1 MTSHRHIHDY
11 DAICCTRSTLTA
23 VAAVRLRRNGG
34 GSAGVRLGLR
44 PAGRSGAG
52 SQLAPR
58 TLITAAHRNDS
69 GDGGDGSDGG
79 DSGDGGDQQEEEIGA
94 RHLPCKDVEKM
105 ESMSS
110 RSLESQRPQ
119 R

>member
-11 DAICCTRSTLTA
+11 DALCCTRSTLTA
-23 VAAVRLRRNGG
+23 VAAARLQRNGG

-58 TLITAAHRNDS
+58 TSSQRRNDS

-79 DSGDGGDQQEEEIGA
+79 DGGDGGDQQEEEIGA
-94 RHLPCKDVEKM
+94 RHLPCNGVRNM
-105 ESMSS
+105 QSMSC
-110 RSLESQRPQ
+110 
-119 R
+119 

>member
-1 MTSHRHIHDY
+1 M
-11 DAICCTRSTLTA
+11 LTA
-23 VAAVRLRRNGG
+23 VAAARLRRNGG
-34 GSAGVRLGLR
+34 GSAGARLRLR
-44 PAGRSGAG
+44 PAGRSSAG

-94 RHLPCKDVEKM
+94 RHLPCKDVRKM

-110 RSLESQRPQ
+110 RSLESQRP
-119 R
+119 RR